1 MFYET
6 LLIIILVMIGIAIML
21 IGIWALFFMGW
32 LLFGDIIIKQLK
44 HKKIRDIWRQKEE
57 EQNE

>member
-6 LLIIILVMIGIAIML
+6 LLIIILAMIGIVIML